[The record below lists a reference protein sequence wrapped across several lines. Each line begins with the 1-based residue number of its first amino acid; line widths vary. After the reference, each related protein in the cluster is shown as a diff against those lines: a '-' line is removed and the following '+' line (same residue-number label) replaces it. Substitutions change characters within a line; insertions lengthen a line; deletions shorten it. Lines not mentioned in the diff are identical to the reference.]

1 MFEPN
6 RAHYALSLLCVP
18 SCLATVAPSATFT
31 LITQNIDELST
42 RALERTIAG
51 LRSSKVDTLATP
63 ASGPRMFE
71 MHGRVLDTLCTGCG
85 DLEHS
90 DSSPLCQALVSSD
103 LHGLGRE
110 VTLDDLPHCAHC
122 GALLHPGVVW
132 FEELPR
138 HSREIWVVDAADL
151 CLVIG
156 TSSIVDLLSLM
167 FSGSSAEPF
176 SQVQPAVAYIH
187 EVADHGGKVAVFN
200 TGHTDGDEERDF
212 LGPCEEIFPEPFS
225 RSLQTLSRP
234 ATHATLGRNVVL

>member
-1 MFEPN
+1 M
-6 RAHYALSLLCVP
+6 
-18 SCLATVAPSATFT
+18 
-31 LITQNIDELST
+31 